1 MILTN
6 LKMALGSIRTA
17 KVRSFL
23 TMLGV
28 IIGVMSVV
36 MIVSIGEG
44 VKNQVI
50 GQIDKL
56 GNNIITVKPGK
67 TPEKRAGQISSVS
80 FGNPIST
87 STLSEADVAAIKA
100 LPGVIAVTPNAV
112 ITGEIESVEN
122 SNYSSGVIIAT
133 TNETQTVLNQKIEF
147 GSFFAP
153 NDTTKDVAV
162 IGSNVAADLYD
173 QRDPIGRIIT
183 IKGRDYII
191 RGVLTAAPEN
201 PLNIGP
207 NFNNAIY
214 IPYESGKRLANDN
227 LQISEIN
234 IKVKEG
240 QTLDS
245 ISSTIQDTLFKSHNN
260 QNDFSLV
267 KQTEYL
273 ALANQIFTVL
283 TSFIAAVA
291 GISLLVGGI
300 GIMNIMLV
308 SVSERTR
315 EIGVRKAIGATNQQ
329 ILSQFLV
336 EATVISV
343 FGGIIGVLLSLL
355 ASFGIRVTTTIHP
368 SVSLET
374 IIIATGVST
383 FVGVI
388 FGIAPA
394 IQAARKDPIEALR
407 HE

>member
-36 MIVSIGEG
+36 MTVSIGEG

-56 GNNIITVKPGK
+56 GNNIITIKPGK
-67 TPEKRAGQISSVS
+67 TPEKRDGQITNVS
-80 FGNPIST
+80 FGSQIST
-87 STLSEADVAAIKA
+87 STLTDADITALKELTGVVAVA
-100 LPGVIAVTPNAV
+100 PNAV
-112 ITGEIESVEN
+112 ITGTVESVEN
-122 SNYSSGVIIAT
+122 YDYSSGVVIAT
-133 TNETQTVLNQKIEF
+133 TNETQQVLNQTAEF
-147 GSFFAP
+147 GQFFAP

-191 RGVLTAAPEN
+191 RGVLSAAPEN

-214 IPYESGKRLANDN
+214 IPYESGKRLSGGT

-245 ISSTIQDTLFKSHNN
+245 ISSAIKDTLYKSHNN
-260 QNDFSLV
+260 QEDFTIV

-273 ALANQIFTVL
+273 ALANQIFTML
-283 TSFIAAVA
+283 TSFVAAIA

-343 FGGIIGVLLSLL
+343 FGGIIGVLLSVLL
-355 ASFGIRVTTTIHP
+355 SFVIRVSTTIHP
-368 SVSLET
+368 SISLET

-383 FVGVI
+383 LVGVI

>member
-1 MILTN
+1 
-6 LKMALGSIRTA
+6 MALGSIRTA
-17 KVRSFL
+17 RVRSFL

-36 MIVSIGEG
+36 MTVSIGEG
-44 VKNQVI
+44 VKNQVL
-50 GQIDKL
+50 GQINRL
-56 GNNIITVKPGK
+56 GNNIITVRPGK
-67 TPEKRAGQISSVS
+67 SPSKGAGKITNVS
-80 FGNPIST
+80 FSSPITT
-87 STLSEADVAAIKA
+87 STLTDADVVAIKA
-100 LPGVIAVTPNAV
+100 VPGVVAASPNAI
-112 ITGEIESVEN
+112 ITGTVESAER
-122 SNYSSGVIIAT
+122 SDYSSGVVTAT
-133 TNETQTVLNQKIEF
+133 TNETQSVLNQTIEF
-147 GSFFAP
+147 GQFFEAS
-153 NDTTKDVAV
+153 DAAKDVAV

-173 QRDPIGRIIT
+173 QRDPIGRVIT
-183 IKGRDYII
+183 IKGQEFII

-214 IPYESGKRLANDN
+214 IPYESGKKLAGSS

-234 IKVKEG
+234 VKVKEG

-245 ISSTIQDTLFKSHNN
+245 ISDHIRDALYKSHNN
-260 QNDFSLV
+260 QEDFSLV

-273 ALANQIFTVL
+273 ALANQLFTIL
-283 TSFIAAVA
+283 TSFVAAIA

-336 EATVISV
+336 EATVISI
-343 FGGIIGVLLSLL
+343 FGGIIGVLLSLF
-355 ASFGIRVTTTIHP
+355 ASFVIRITTNIHP

-374 IIIATGVST
+374 IVVATAVST
-383 FVGVI
+383 LVGVC
-388 FGIAPA
+388 FGMAPA